1 MKTVYFNSFE
11 FYEDS
16 YEVVTTTRYNF
27 IQAAL
32 YITQN
37 EVIEHL
43 IQREQLRR
51 GFSLY
56 YHDIFIDFTLFDENT
71 TLKDVM
77 LYYSIDLPGF
87 IEITDVLH
95 DLTQFAKKNV
105 SLKNVKIIPLPYN
118 DETINDTTI
127 LGLLNLI
134 LWGIYNTIIMSTE
147 EEVNTIQQ
155 EHVIDSIF
163 VHGGGP
169 SATLSLGVLSV
180 FLQTHRD
187 VKHFK
192 GASMGSILA
201 TYVSIFPLHELYER
215 FINAVTKHVFRHGL
229 NKNEIAVPLNF
240 QETLQFIRLFLGR
253 DTAHLTLREFYEL
266 HLAPHNKTLQILT
279 TDLSISNYAI
289 FDHITKPNVK
299 LEDAL
304 MCSCGVPYVIGIKE
318 IEGKKYCDG
327 DLFSYNY
334 LQKHPNT
341 YRILLTFQ
349 NEAKTFDKSMFGSI
363 CKEGAPLYCVI
374 DTVDFYVKKYLT
386 LLDKCGNHPLT
397 LNVPIREYLPMLN
410 GTALMGS
417 RQFHILNYQ
426 YGVDWALENL

>member
-1 MKTVYFNSFE
+1 MKIVYFNSFE
-11 FYEDS
+11 FHEGS

-43 IQREQLRR
+43 IQRDQIRR

-56 YHDIFIDFTLFDENT
+56 YHDTYIDFTLFDDNT

-77 LYYSIDLPGF
+77 LYYSIELPGF
-87 IEITDVLH
+87 IEIIDALH

-105 SLKNVKIIPLPYN
+105 SLKNIKIIPYLYN
-118 DETINDTTI
+118 TDVINDTTI
-127 LGLLNLI
+127 QGLLNLI
-134 LWGIYNTIIMSTE
+134 LWGLYNTIIMRSSHE
-147 EEVNTIQQ
+147 EEEYVVNM
-155 EHVIDSIF
+155 ENIDSIF

-187 VKHFK
+187 IKHFK

-201 TYVSIFPLHELYER
+201 TYVSIFPIHELYER
-215 FINAVTKHVFRHGL
+215 FISAVTKHVFR
-229 NKNEIAVPLNF
+229 NKNEVDVPLNYE
-240 QETLQFIRLFLGR
+240 ETIKFIRLFLGE
-253 DTAHLTLREFYEL
+253 DIASLTLRQFYET
-266 HLAPHNKTLQILT
+266 HLAPNDKTLQILV
-279 TDLSISNYAI
+279 TDLSISNYTI
-289 FDHITKPNVK
+289 FDHTTKPNVL

-304 MCSCGVPYVIGIKE
+304 MCSCGVPFVIGIKE

-327 DLFSYNY
+327 DLFSFHY
-334 LQKHPNT
+334 LQKHSNT
-341 YRILLTFQ
+341 YRILLTFK
-349 NEAKTFDKSMFGSI
+349 NESKTFDKSMFGSI
-363 CKEGAPLYCVI
+363 CTEGAPLHSVVE
-374 DTVDFYVKKYLT
+374 TVDYYIKNYLL

-410 GTALMGS
+410 GTPSMGS